1 MVVHACGGSGPMPGE
16 DMCVLGMGLEKPQ
29 RAGGSS
35 PARKRAHAAHGRMS
49 KGPRRE
55 ASWFLRACWRLCDQ
69 TAGTG
74 FTSVVEAAIPEQP
87 CELAYLS

>member
-1 MVVHACGGSGPMPGE
+1 MPGE

-55 ASWFLRACWRLCDQ
+55 AYCAPVGASATKLPALASPAWSRPPFLSSLV
-69 TAGTG
+69 
-74 FTSVVEAAIPEQP
+74 S
-87 CELAYLS
+87 